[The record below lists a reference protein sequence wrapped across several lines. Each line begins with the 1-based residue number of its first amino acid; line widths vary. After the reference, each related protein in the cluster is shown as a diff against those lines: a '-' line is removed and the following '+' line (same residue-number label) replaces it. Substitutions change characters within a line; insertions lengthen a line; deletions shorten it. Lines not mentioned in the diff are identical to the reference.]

1 LQKINVKFFAEP
13 PNRAPLADFID
24 LFHGWIQSTDGIY
37 HDVADY
43 THMQEGP
50 GVLLVA
56 DDANVS
62 IDESENRRGLLF
74 SQKKP
79 LSGSNHEK
87 LVAVL
92 RAALENCRRLE
103 DETQSKGSIRFSGN
117 EVKVAINDRLQAP
130 NTDDTFNEIRPD
142 IETVAQRL
150 FDGSAYTLHR
160 DADWR
165 KRFNV
170 TIRTAQKLD
179 TRTLLE
185 NLQTARNASLK
196 YDGNESAKIAN
207 ARRHG

>member
-1 LQKINVKFFAEP
+1 MDLQKINVKFFVEP
-13 PNRAPLADFID
+13 PNRAALADFID

-56 DDANVS
+56 DDANLS

-92 RAALENCRRLE
+92 RAALENCCRLE
-103 DETQSKGSIRFSGN
+103 DETRSKGSIRFSGN
-117 EVKVAINDRLQAP
+117 EVTVAINDRLQAP

-142 IETVAQRL
+142 IEAAAQRL
-150 FDGSAYTLHR
+150 FGGAPFTLQR
-160 DADWR
+160 DKDAR

-170 TIRTAQKLD
+170 IVKTPQKFD
-179 TRTLLE
+179 VRTLLDH
-185 NLQTARNASLK
+185 LQTNDGARPQL
-196 YDGNESAKIAN
+196 
-207 ARRHG
+207 